1 MQTNNFLASI
11 QTKRQKVQADRAKA
25 ESWYD
30 ANPLKASV
38 LSGTAFELRELDRI
52 ESEYLAQVQ
61 LITDR
66 ASYAALPWYK
76 KLFTPQP

>member
-11 QTKRQKVQADRAKA
+11 QAKRQKVQADRAKA
-25 ESWYD
+25 ESWFD

-52 ESEYLAQVQ
+52 ESDYLAQIQ
-61 LITDR
+61 LIEAR
-66 ASYAALPWYK
+66 AVYATLPWYK

>member
-1 MQTNNFLASI
+1 MQTNSFLASI
-11 QTKRQKVQADRAKA
+11 QAKRQKVQADRAKA
-25 ESWYD
+25 ESWFD

-61 LITDR
+61 LIADR
-66 ASYAALPWYK
+66 ATYASLPWYK
-76 KLFTPQP
+76 RIFTTQP

>member
-1 MQTNNFLASI
+1 MQSNSFITSI
-11 QTKRQKVQADRAKA
+11 HERRQKVQADRAKA

-38 LSGTAFELRELDRI
+38 LSGTAFELRELARI
-52 ESEYLAQVQ
+52 ESEYLAQMQ

-66 ASYAALPWYK
+66 AAYAALPWYK
-76 KLFTPQP
+76 KLFTTQP

>member
-1 MQTNNFLASI
+1 MQTNNFLTSI
-11 QTKRQKVQADRAKA
+11 QAKRQKVQADRAKA

-52 ESEYLAQVQ
+52 EADYLAQVQ
-61 LITDR
+61 LIADR
-66 ASYAALPWYK
+66 AAHAALPWYK
-76 KLFTPQP
+76 RIFTAQP

>member
-1 MQTNNFLASI
+1 MQTNNFLTSI
-11 QTKRQKVQADRAKA
+11 HERRQKVQADRAKA

-52 ESEYLAQVQ
+52 ESEYLAQMQ

-66 ASYAALPWYK
+66 ATYAALPWYK

>member
-1 MQTNNFLASI
+1 MKDSNFLTSI
-11 QTKRQKVQADRAKA
+11 QERRQKAQADRAKA
-25 ESWYD
+25 ESWSD

-52 ESEYLAQVQ
+52 ESDYLAQVQ
-61 LITDR
+61 LIDAR
-66 ASYAALPWYK
+66 AAYAALPWYK

>member
-1 MQTNNFLASI
+1 MKNSNFLASI
-11 QTKRQKVQADRAKA
+11 QAKRQKVQADRAKA

-52 ESEYLAQVQ
+52 ESDYLAQVQ
-61 LITDR
+61 LIADR
-66 ASYAALPWYK
+66 AAYAALPWYK
-76 KLFTPQP
+76 KLFTTQP

>member
-11 QTKRQKVQADRAKA
+11 QAKRQKVQADRAKA

-38 LSGTAFELRELDRI
+38 LSGTAFELRELARI
-52 ESEYLAQVQ
+52 ESEYLAQMQ

-66 ASYAALPWYK
+66 AAYAALPWYK